1 MVRGEVRVPEERL
14 VAGPGQYCLHSE
26 RGRAGLE
33 KDRRDSCRLLWRLWP
48 PPGHLR
54 IPRFEK
60 TAEAFD
66 NLDFVSVVTHSY
78 RQR

>member
-1 MVRGEVRVPEERL
+1 MVRCEVRVPEERL
-14 VAGPGQYCLHSE
+14 VAGPGQYYLHSE

-33 KDRRDSCRLLWRLWP
+33 KDRRDSCRLLWRLWSP
-48 PPGHLR
+48 TWTFEDST
-54 IPRFEK
+54 FEK

-66 NLDFVSVVTHSY
+66 NPDFVSVVTHSY